1 LLAAAIRISDLEQQ
15 VETLKKS
22 DQEKDAEIDHLKKY
36 VETIFIEKKALEAKV
51 NELTQ
56 VAGDQMEHQ

>member
-1 LLAAAIRISDLEQQ
+1 MAAAIRISDLEQQ

-22 DQEKDAEIDHLKKY
+22 DQEKDAEIDHLNKY

>member
-1 LLAAAIRISDLEQQ
+1 MAAAIRISDLEQQ

-22 DQEKDAEIDHLKKY
+22 DQEKDAEIYHLKKY

-56 VAGDQMEHQ
+56 VAGDQMEPQ

>member
-22 DQEKDAEIDHLKKY
+22 DQEKDAEIYHLKKY

>member
-1 LLAAAIRISDLEQQ
+1 M
-15 VETLKKS
+15 ETLKKS